1 MKEAPRKGASFY
13 FIHLKI
19 RNMGFII
26 WAIGVVLT
34 IMAALEIWK
43 LNVDP
48 VKRIVVICLV
58 VLTSWLGLAAYYLYA
73 KNKLADWLK

>member
-1 MKEAPRKGASFY
+1 MV
-13 FIHLKI
+13 
-19 RNMGFII
+19 GFII
-26 WAIGVVLT
+26 WVIGLVLT

-48 VKRIVVICLV
+48 VKRIVVICIL
-58 VLTSWLGLAAYYLYA
+58 VLTNWLGIAVYYLYA